1 MKKAGFTLLLLS
13 FLLIGLSAGDIDLGN
28 FPVGKWVDS
37 RYEAVWT
44 FSTGNIQLFT
54 TGGDLVFDFDG
65 KVDNFK
71 VNGSLSGVEITFSCK
86 ETGRT
91 YKFVKGVSNLDLQM
105 VIDKD
110 SGVHYDTPLKI
121 QK

>member
-13 FLLIGLSAGDIDLGN
+13 LLLIGLSAGDIDLGN

-86 ETGRT
+86 ETGRK